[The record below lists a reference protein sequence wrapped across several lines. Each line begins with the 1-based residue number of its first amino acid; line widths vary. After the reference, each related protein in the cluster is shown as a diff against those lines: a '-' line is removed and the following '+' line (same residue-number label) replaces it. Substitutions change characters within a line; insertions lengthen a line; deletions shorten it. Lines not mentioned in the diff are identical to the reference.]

1 MSATPSSTGG
11 VGRST
16 RRGGSCGGPAD
27 VAPKPGQAT
36 KTKDQPTWRKT
47 RFAQSGGSR
56 PMGEPERC
64 AEARQRSVTVKIDR
78 SPVCTQA
85 QTFEG
90 HRLEIEPRGPF
101 RLDLTAWAL
110 RRRSHNTVDRWETA
124 TYERVVSLAGG
135 PVALS
140 VTQVAGPDAPRLS
153 VLLAGRHIEQRAEA
167 LARDTVNR
175 LLGLSVD
182 LSPFAAMAAPD
193 PLLGPLAA
201 RLRGLKPPR
210 FPTVFEALVNGVA
223 CQQLSLAVG
232 IHLLNRLAADR
243 GKATSDALDS
253 PHAFPDPE
261 DLASLQPDELKRHGF
276 SATKARAIIETARSV
291 TAGDLDLEELQ
302 RLEDG
307 AAIERLTS
315 LRGIGRWTAE
325 YVLLR
330 GLGRLH
336 VFPGDDVGAHNKLR
350 RLFAIETPLDYEAVG
365 RLVAR
370 WHPYAGVVYFHLL
383 LDSLSRARGH
393 VAR

>member
-1 MSATPSSTGG
+1 MKEHERTAESGSGPVG
-11 VGRST
+11 VDIRQS
-16 RRGGSCGGPAD
+16 RGCP
-27 VAPKPGQAT
+27 
-36 KTKDQPTWRKT
+36 R
-47 RFAQSGGSR
+47 
-56 PMGEPERC
+56 
-64 AEARQRSVTVKIDR
+64 AETLK
-78 SPVCTQA
+78 
-85 QTFEG
+85 G
-90 HRLEIEPRGPF
+90 HQFQIEPCGPF

-110 RRRSHNTVDRWETA
+110 RRRSHNAVDRCDTD
-124 TYERVVSLAGG
+124 TYERVVSLDGG

-153 VLLAGRHIEQRAEA
+153 VLLAGGRPIDQPAEA
-167 LARDTVNR
+167 LARSALNR
-175 LLGLSVD
+175 LFGLTVD

-201 RLRGLKPPR
+201 RMRGLKPPR

-243 GKATSDALDS
+243 GKAVSDGPDG
-253 PHAFPDPE
+253 PRAFPDPE
-261 DLASLQPDELKRHGF
+261 DLASVEPDDLKRHGF
-276 SATKARAIIETARSV
+276 SSTKARTIIETAQAV
-291 TAGDLDLEELQ
+291 VADKLDLEALQ
-302 RLEDG
+302 RVEDG
-307 AAIERLTS
+307 AALERLTS

-336 VFPGDDVGAHNKLR
+336 IFPGDDVGAHNKLR
-350 RLFAIETPLDYEAVG
+350 HLFGIDTPLDHEAVH

-383 LDSLSRARGH
+383 LDSLSRAGL
-393 VAR
+393 VDQA